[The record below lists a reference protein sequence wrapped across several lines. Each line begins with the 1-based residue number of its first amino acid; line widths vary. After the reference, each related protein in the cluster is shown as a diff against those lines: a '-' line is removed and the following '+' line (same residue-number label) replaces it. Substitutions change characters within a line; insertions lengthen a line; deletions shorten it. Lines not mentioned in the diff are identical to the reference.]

1 LKVGKPVVISLVCVL
16 LASCTYDANR
26 LLPLVDNP
34 ATADA
39 SHPATTIDTPGPDG
53 APDVRQGGTRDAG
66 VADSRVADGR
76 EAVPLTPDEPDA
88 DGTSDPGSIGSTGS
102 AIEAAT
108 FLSGRAQGALT
119 GRGSVS
125 LGVIDTV
132 TSPTCNGMQIGGLSP
147 SMPPVTF
154 NSTCRPSAVTWDSTT
169 GLCVSGT
176 IPGSSSNPSYMD
188 YMIDWG
194 IMVGVATREPVQA
207 IGVAYSS
214 IALTVSG
221 WDSGAL
227 FAVIHLDNDASN
239 LTYCA
244 RMTSGTAI
252 KLSSFNTEC
261 LFGSGK
267 RLAEGDAER
276 IDRIGVQI
284 PPSQSRTTVTDFCL
298 DKIELAK

>member
-1 LKVGKPVVISLVCVL
+1 MGKPVLTLLVCAL

-26 LLPLVDNP
+26 LLPLVDSP
-34 ATADA
+34 ATSDA
-39 SHPATTIDTPGPDG
+39 SHSDTTPDTRGSDG

-66 VADSRVADGR
+66 VADAGVADAVADAR
-76 EAVPLTPDEPDA
+76 DAVPRAPDDPDA
-88 DGTSDPGSIGSTGS
+88 DGASAATGGE
-102 AIEAAT
+102 IEVAT
-108 FLSGRAQGALT
+108 FLSGRAEGALT
-119 GRGSVS
+119 GRGYVS

-154 NSTCRPSAVTWDSTT
+154 NSTCRPSAIAWDSTPA
-169 GLCVSGT
+169 LCVSGT

-207 IGVAYSS
+207 IGIAYRS
-214 IALTVSG
+214 ITLTVSG
-221 WDSGAL
+221 WDSGSL

-244 RMTSGTAI
+244 RMTSGTPI

-261 LFGSGK
+261 LFGSGN

-276 IDRIGVQI
+276 IDKIGVQI
-284 PPSQSRTTVTDFCL
+284 PPSQSRTTVPDFCL
-298 DKIELAK
+298 SKIELAK

>member
-1 LKVGKPVVISLVCVL
+1 VGKPVVTSVVCVL
-16 LASCTYDANR
+16 LASCTYDADR
-26 LLPLVDNP
+26 LLPLVDSQS
-34 ATADA
+34 TADA
-39 SHPATTIDTPGPDG
+39 SSPSRQDTMADLRGPDHT
-53 APDVRQGGTRDAG
+53 PDVGHGDTRDAG
-66 VADSRVADGR
+66 AADDRDAVAGASGD
-76 EAVPLTPDEPDA
+76 PDA
-88 DGTSDPGSIGSTGS
+88 DGASRATGS
-102 AIEAAT
+102 EIEAAT

-119 GRGSVS
+119 GQGYVS

-154 NSTCRPSAVTWDSTT
+154 NSTCRPSAITWDSEA

-194 IMVGVATREPVQA
+194 IMVGVAAREPVQP
-207 IGVAYSS
+207 IGIAYSS
-214 IALTVSG
+214 IALMVSG
-221 WDSGAL
+221 WDSGPL
-227 FAVIHLDNDASN
+227 FAVVHLDGDANN

-244 RMTSGTAI
+244 RMTTGMAI

-261 LFGSGK
+261 VFGSGK

-276 IDRIGVQI
+276 IDKIGVRI
-284 PPSQSRTTVTDFCL
+284 PPSQSTTTVADFCL
-298 DKIELAK
+298 TKIELSR

>member
-1 LKVGKPVVISLVCVL
+1 MVNKLVMIPLGCML

-26 LLPLVDNP
+26 LLPAVESP
-34 ATADA
+34 PTADA
-39 SHPATTIDTPGPDG
+39 SRSDTTATMRAPDG
-53 APDVRQGGTRDAG
+53 ASDVWQGDYRDAG
-66 VADSRVADGR
+66 AAGGRDAGARESADRDNGG
-76 EAVPLTPDEPDA
+76 TPDA
-88 DGTSDPGSIGSTGS
+88 TGS
-102 AIEAAT
+102 KVEETT
-108 FLSGRAQGALT
+108 FVSGHGQGALT
-119 GRGSVS
+119 GRGYVS

-147 SMPPVTF
+147 SFPPVTF
-154 NSTCRPSAVTWDSTT
+154 NSTCRPSAITWDSAT

-194 IMVGVATREPVQA
+194 ILVGVAAREPVQA
-207 IGVAYSS
+207 IGIAYSS
-214 IALTVSG
+214 ITLTVSG

-227 FAVIHLDNDASN
+227 FAVVHLDNDANN

-252 KLSSFNTEC
+252 TLSSFNTEC

-267 RLAEGDAER
+267 RLAEADVER
-276 IDRIGVQI
+276 IDKIGVQI
-284 PPSQSRTTVTDFCL
+284 PPSQSRTTVADFCL
-298 DKIELAK
+298 SKIELVRQQSLSE